1 MEAPE
6 KYVRQV
12 YTVIRS
18 FSMIRSEMSL
28 NTLKQDICKLSRL
41 MQPST
46 EHSLQPSNSRQ
57 PRVQYHQVWPETK
70 ILKCLHLVS
79 NIPVQDDW
87 MRKGQHLALAHCLS
101 RPRTYTKQCPSGEYF
116 LHHFKIMRTLYLSHF
131 KIIQLEIEEESS
143 VDHLFVLWLLYYC
156 VENNQDPEYMKEKSE
171 GT

>member
-1 MEAPE
+1 MI
-6 KYVRQV
+6 KCQKF
-12 YTVIRS
+12 YTAVSNMNKNILTVVDIFKGFSFLGTYLIFHIYYPVHLIVPMYCVLTIPRCSQGPQADFSAAFGKHWIHCNSVHEWKLLKNTLGRS

-87 MRKGQHLALAHCLS
+87 MRKG
-101 RPRTYTKQCPSGEYF
+101 
-116 LHHFKIMRTLYLSHF
+116 
-131 KIIQLEIEEESS
+131 
-143 VDHLFVLWLLYYC
+143 
-156 VENNQDPEYMKEKSE
+156 
-171 GT
+171 